1 MLFSHPLF
9 FLKKKKKVLLGN
21 VLHIQYMCI
30 VSDVGH
36 GFGDLM
42 VPF

>member
-1 MLFSHPLF
+1 MVLFYHPLF
-9 FLKKKKKVLLGN
+9 FLKKKKVLLGN